1 MIQSRQYI
9 WKRLC
14 LGKIREH
21 GPFQVENLLRR
32 IDNIES
38 AMSLEF
44 KAEVPTRLKTPES
57 RAYLPIHFMLNK
69 CLRPFLKY
77 FKL

>member
-1 MIQSRQYI
+1 
-9 WKRLC
+9 

-57 RAYLPIHFMLNK
+57 RAYLPSIYSLYAK
-69 CLRPFLKY
+69 QVPSPFSKV
-77 FKL
+77 F